1 MEELK
6 AKVLNEKYAQM
17 PNYVPGD
24 FQKIIRQC
32 LQKKEERRPPIE
44 EIILSDVFQSKCR
57 LLRITLPLEI
67 NKEKLVQKGEKEAA
81 SFAAKKQLSVK
92 PPEDSVKSCCAKHTE
107 FMKACKYWRECIT
120 LVC

>member
-32 LQKKEERRPPIE
+32 LQKKEER
-44 EIILSDVFQSKCR
+44 
-57 LLRITLPLEI
+57 
-67 NKEKLVQKGEKEAA
+67 
-81 SFAAKKQLSVK
+81 
-92 PPEDSVKSCCAKHTE
+92 
-107 FMKACKYWRECIT
+107 
-120 LVC
+120 